1 MKACNIAVLSLSRVV
16 QCIRIVLDHSQV
28 VFGTS
33 EDNLAPS
40 GEDLRN
46 KENRKKLARTAACA
60 QWLHCFFFFFFFFFF
75 CFVVVVV
82 VVVLVCCFFVVVVV
96 VFCVVSFSK
105 LQ

>member
-60 QWLHCFFFFFFFFFF
+60 QWLHCFFCFFFFVLLLLLFSFAVF
-75 CFVVVVV
+75 FVV
-82 VVVLVCCFFVVVVV
+82 VVVVV